1 MAYIGATPTPI
12 PLTATDIPDLPA
24 TKITSGTFPA
34 LNGSN
39 LTNIDAGKVLQVV
52 QTNYSGATSFAY
64 DSTFGDIDVFDT
76 SITPSSTSS
85 KILVIFHIN
94 LSTSNLAY
102 TKIRRGTT
110 DIAIGD
116 AASSRIR
123 VTTGHGSYS
132 GDTNRSFTYS
142 ATFLDSPSST
152 SQLDYNIQGYCE
164 TSKTTYIN
172 RSANDP
178 DSDTGYRMVSSLT
191 LMEIA

>member
-1 MAYIGATPTPI
+1 MSSILKVDQLQDSGGNN
-12 PLTATDIPDLPA
+12 LV
-24 TKITSGTFPA
+24 TS
-34 LNGSN
+34 NGSGVI
-39 LTNIDAGKVLQVV
+39 TAAGFGKVGQVV
-52 QTNYSGATSFAY
+52 STSK
-64 DSTFGDIDVFDT
+64 TDVFSSTSTGSFIDIT
-76 SITPSSTSS
+76 GLSLSITPSSTSS

-164 TSKTTYIN
+164 TSNTTYIN